1 MNHLPKS
8 LLAFLTLI
16 SMAASLLAQ
25 GTASSNVS
33 VTPNAAATPTP
44 RATPIALPDI
54 VAEAGVAQNTLQG
67 INAELKAD
75 PVKTAV
81 LLGLPDFERDIDVRN
96 AESTRIIS
104 NGPSLDI
111 LAQLLMIWQ
120 SLGDNAKAWSR
131 ELTQRATGLGA
142 DLARLDNMA
151 ETWNLTAIEAKAK
164 NAPPDVLNR
173 IGQTVGLI
181 QQTQDSLKSR
191 RADILNLQ
199 SQLAAEQTRIQIDFS
214 AVEQAKQGT
223 LSRLLVRESPPI
235 WALRENTLPNQTT
248 RHTFSD
254 QVGRLEAFLAQEPGK
269 FLVHIALIFCLY
281 LALHWARRGMREW
294 VKEDST
300 LQRSVPVF
308 DMPIAAAIALSMLF
322 VPVIYPSTMPRLLRA
337 ILGIAALLPAV
348 MLLRRLLDRR
358 TFPVLYAL
366 IILFFIDEIRAITVA
381 LPLVTRCL
389 FIVQMLGGICF
400 TVWLL
405 RSRPRTANGDDA
417 PPPLPRAGRW
427 FVQVT
432 LFLLGA
438 ALIGNILGYGS
449 LSYLLGNSVLRAA
462 YLALIFTAA
471 SRIVESLVIVAFQAK
486 PLTYSATVRKHRI
499 LLRRRTTQL
508 LRLVIFLLWLS
519 FVFNQFELSD
529 LLINEANAVL
539 NTGFALGAFRLSLGQ
554 IVGFILVVWASFLV
568 SKFLR
573 FLLEEDIY
581 GRLKLARG
589 LPYAISSVLHYT
601 VLMIGFFIALAA
613 LGVDMTK
620 FTILAGAF
628 SVGVGFGLQNV
639 INNFVSGLIV
649 LFERPIKVG
658 DVIQVGDAI
667 GSVKKIGIRAS
678 VVHAQDG
685 SDIIV
690 PNGTLISSQVT
701 NWTFSDRLRA
711 ISAQI
716 QIPRN
721 VDQRAAGELLK
732 QSANE
737 TLGVVKNPAPQAF
750 ITTLGSK
757 TLTLELRAWTDQYED
772 WMKIQSDLW
781 AAINRK
787 LENQNIELA

>member
-25 GTASSNVS
+25 GTASPNAS

-44 RATPIALPDI
+44 KATPIALPDI
-54 VAEAGVAQNTLQG
+54 VAEAGAAQNTLQG

-81 LLGLPDFERDIDVRN
+81 LQGLPDFERDIDVRN

-111 LAQLLMIWQ
+111 LGQLLMIWQ
-120 SLGDNAKAWSR
+120 SLGDNAKSWSR
-131 ELTQRATGLGA
+131 ELTRRATGLGA

-164 NAPPDVLNR
+164 NAPQDVLNR
-173 IGQTVGLI
+173 IGQTMGLI

-235 WALRENTLPNQTT
+235 WAFRENTLPNQTT

-294 VKEDST
+294 VKEDPT

-389 FIVQMLGGICF
+389 FIVQMIGGICF

-486 PLTYSATVRKHRI
+486 PLTYSATVRKHRT
-499 LLRRRTTQL
+499 LLRRRTTQV

-529 LLINEANAVL
+529 LLINEVNAVL

>member
-25 GTASSNVS
+25 GTASPNVS

-54 VAEAGVAQNTLQG
+54 VAEAGAAQNTLQG

-111 LAQLLMIWQ
+111 LGQLLMIWQ

-235 WALRENTLPNQTT
+235 WAFRENTLPNQTT

-294 VKEDST
+294 VKEDPT

-358 TFPVLYAL
+358 IFPVLYAL

-405 RSRPRTANGDDA
+405 RSRPRTTTGDDA

-438 ALIGNILGYGS
+438 ALVGNILGYGS

-486 PLTYSATVRKHRI
+486 PLTYSATVRKHRT

-539 NTGFALGAFRLSLGQ
+539 NSGFALGAFRLSLGQ

>member
-1 MNHLPKS
+1 MNYVPTS
-8 LLAFLTLI
+8 LLAFLTLV
-16 SMAASLLAQ
+16 STAASLLAQ
-25 GTASSNVS
+25 GTASPNVS
-33 VTPNAAATPTP
+33 ATPSATATPTP

-54 VAEAGVAQNTLQG
+54 VAEAGTAQNTLQG
-67 INAELKAD
+67 IKAELKAD

-81 LLGLPDFERDIDVRN
+81 LQGLPDFERDIDVRN

-120 SLGDNAKAWSR
+120 NLGDNANSWSR
-131 ELTQRATGLGA
+131 ELTRRATGLGA

-164 NAPPDVLNR
+164 NAPQDVLNR
-173 IGQTVGLI
+173 INQTVGLI
-181 QQTQDSLKSR
+181 EQTQESLKSR

-199 SQLAAEQTRIQIDFS
+199 SRLAAEQTRIQIDFS

-235 WALRENTLPNQTT
+235 WALSENTLPSQTT

-254 QVGRLEAFLAQEPGK
+254 QLSRLEAFLAQEPAK
-269 FLVHIALIFCLY
+269 FLVHLALIFCLY

-294 VKEDST
+294 VKEDPT
-300 LQRSVPVF
+300 LQRSLPVF

-389 FIVQMLGGICF
+389 FILQMLGGICF

-405 RSRPRTANGDDA
+405 RSRPRTPSGEDA
-417 PPPLPRAGRW
+417 PPPLPRASRW

-471 SRIVESLVIVAFQAK
+471 SRIVESLIIVAFQAK
-486 PLTYSATVRKHRI
+486 PLTFSATVRKHRS
-499 LLRRRTTQL
+499 LLRLRTTQL

-519 FVFNQFELSD
+519 FVFKQFELSD
-529 LLINEANAVL
+529 LLTNEANAVL

-690 PNGTLISSQVT
+690 PNGTLISNQVT

-716 QIPRN
+716 QVPRN
-721 VDQRAAGELLK
+721 VDQRVAGELLE
-732 QSANE
+732 QSASE
-737 TLGVVKNPAPQAF
+737 TSGVVKNPAPQAF
-750 ITTLGSK
+750 ITTLNSK
-757 TLTLELRAWTDQYED
+757 TLTLEVRAWTDQYED

-787 LENQNIELA
+787 LERANIELV

>member
-25 GTASSNVS
+25 GTASPNVS
-33 VTPNAAATPTP
+33 VTPNAADTPTP

-81 LLGLPDFERDIDVRN
+81 LQGLPDFERDIDVRN

-111 LAQLLMIWQ
+111 LGQLLMIWQ

-173 IGQTVGLI
+173 IGQTVALI

-235 WALRENTLPNQTT
+235 WAFRENTLSSQTT

-294 VKEDST
+294 VKEDPT

-405 RSRPRTANGDDA
+405 RSRPRTATGDDA

-486 PLTYSATVRKHRI
+486 PLTYSATVRKHRT
-499 LLRRRTTQL
+499 LLRQRTTQL

>member
-25 GTASSNVS
+25 GTASPNVS

-54 VAEAGVAQNTLQG
+54 VAEAGAAQNTLQG
-67 INAELKAD
+67 IKAELKAD

-111 LAQLLMIWQ
+111 LGQLLMIWQ

-235 WALRENTLPNQTT
+235 WAFRENTFPSQTT
-248 RHTFSD
+248 RHTFSV

-294 VKEDST
+294 VKEDPT

-358 TFPVLYAL
+358 AFPVLYAL

-405 RSRPRTANGDDA
+405 RSRPRTANGDDVS
-417 PPPLPRAGRW
+417 PSLPRAGRW

-486 PLTYSATVRKHRI
+486 PLTYSATVRKHRS

>member
-25 GTASSNVS
+25 GTASPNVS
-33 VTPNAAATPTP
+33 VTPNAAATSTP
-44 RATPIALPDI
+44 RATPIPLPDI

-81 LLGLPDFERDIDVRN
+81 LQGLPDFERDIDVRN

-111 LAQLLMIWQ
+111 LGQLLMVWQ

-173 IGQTVGLI
+173 IGQTVALI

-235 WALRENTLPNQTT
+235 WAFRENTLSSQTT

-269 FLVHIALIFCLY
+269 FLVHLALIFCLY

-294 VKEDST
+294 VKEDPT

-366 IILFFIDEIRAITVA
+366 IILFLVDEIRAITVA

-405 RSRPRTANGDDA
+405 RSRPRTASGQDA
-417 PPPLPRAGRW
+417 LPLLPRAGRW

-438 ALIGNILGYGS
+438 ALVGNILGYGS

-486 PLTYSATVRKHRI
+486 PLTYSATVRKHRT
-499 LLRRRTTQL
+499 LLRQRTTQL

>member
-25 GTASSNVS
+25 GTASPNVS
-33 VTPNAAATPTP
+33 VTPIAAATPTP
-44 RATPIALPDI
+44 RATPIPLPDI

-81 LLGLPDFERDIDVRN
+81 LQGLPDFERDIDVRN

-111 LAQLLMIWQ
+111 LGQLLMVWQ
-120 SLGDNAKAWSR
+120 NLGDNAKAWSR
-131 ELTQRATGLGA
+131 ELTRRATGLGA

-173 IGQTVGLI
+173 IGQTVALI
-181 QQTQDSLKSR
+181 QQTEDSLKSR

-199 SQLAAEQTRIQIDFS
+199 SQLAAEQTRIQIDFG

-235 WALRENTLPNQTT
+235 WAFRENTLPSQTT

-269 FLVHIALIFCLY
+269 FLVHLALIFCLY

-294 VKEDST
+294 VKEDPT

-308 DMPIAAAIALSMLF
+308 EMPIAAAIALSMLF

-366 IILFFIDEIRAITVA
+366 IILFLVDEIRAITVA

-405 RSRPRTANGDDA
+405 RSRPRTATGDDA

-462 YLALIFTAA
+462 YLAIIFTAA

-486 PLTYSATVRKHRI
+486 PLTYSATVRKHRT
-499 LLRRRTTQL
+499 LLRLRTTQL

>member
-1 MNHLPKS
+1 
-8 LLAFLTLI
+8 
-16 SMAASLLAQ
+16 
-25 GTASSNVS
+25 
-33 VTPNAAATPTP
+33 
-44 RATPIALPDI
+44 
-54 VAEAGVAQNTLQG
+54 
-67 INAELKAD
+67 
-75 PVKTAV
+75 
-81 LLGLPDFERDIDVRN
+81 
-96 AESTRIIS
+96 
-104 NGPSLDI
+104 
-111 LAQLLMIWQ
+111 
-120 SLGDNAKAWSR
+120 
-131 ELTQRATGLGA
+131 LTQRATGLGA

-235 WALRENTLPNQTT
+235 WAFRENTFPSQTT

-294 VKEDST
+294 VKEDPT

-358 TFPVLYAL
+358 AFPVLYAL

-405 RSRPRTANGDDA
+405 RSRPRTANGDDVS
-417 PPPLPRAGRW
+417 PSLPRAGRW

-486 PLTYSATVRKHRI
+486 PLTYSATVRKHRP

-508 LRLVIFLLWLS
+508 LRWVIFLLWLS

>member
-1 MNHLPKS
+1 MNYVPTS

-16 SMAASLLAQ
+16 STAASLLAQ
-25 GTASSNVS
+25 GTASPNVS
-33 VTPNAAATPTP
+33 ATPSAAATPTP

-54 VAEAGVAQNTLQG
+54 VAEAGAAQNTLQG

-81 LLGLPDFERDIDVRN
+81 LQGLPDFERDIDVRN

-111 LAQLLMIWQ
+111 LGQLLMIWQ
-120 SLGDNAKAWSR
+120 SLGDNANSWSR
-131 ELTQRATGLGA
+131 ELTRRATGLGA

-164 NAPPDVLNR
+164 NAPQDVLKR
-173 IGQTVGLI
+173 INQTVGLI
-181 QQTQDSLKSR
+181 ERTQDSLKSR

-199 SQLAAEQTRIQIDFS
+199 SRLAAEQTRIQIDFS

-235 WALRENTLPNQTT
+235 WALSENTLPSQTG

-254 QVGRLEAFLAQEPGK
+254 QVSRLEAFLAQEPAK
-269 FLVHIALIFCLY
+269 FLVHLALIFCLY

-294 VKEDST
+294 VKEDPT

-366 IILFFIDEIRAITVA
+366 IILFLVDEIRAITVA

-405 RSRPRTANGDDA
+405 RSRPRTPSGDDA
-417 PPPLPRAGRW
+417 PPPLPRASRW

-486 PLTYSATVRKHRI
+486 PLTFSATVRKHRT
-499 LLRRRTTQL
+499 LLRLRTTQL
-508 LRLVIFLLWLS
+508 LRLAIFLLWLS
-519 FVFNQFELSD
+519 FVFKQFELSD
-529 LLINEANAVL
+529 LLINEANALL

-690 PNGTLISSQVT
+690 PNGTLISNQVT

-716 QIPRN
+716 QVPRN
-721 VDQRAAGELLK
+721 VDQRVAGELLE
-732 QSANE
+732 QSASE
-737 TLGVVKNPAPQAF
+737 TSGVVKNPAPQAF
-750 ITTLGSK
+750 ITTLNSK
-757 TLTLELRAWTDQYED
+757 TLTLEVRAWTDQYED

-787 LENQNIELA
+787 LEDANIELV

>member
-1 MNHLPKS
+1 MNYVPKS
-8 LLAFLTLI
+8 FLALLMLI
-16 SMAASLLAQ
+16 TMAATLLAQ
-25 GTASSNVS
+25 GTASPSVS
-33 VTPNAAATPTP
+33 VTPKAATTPTP
-44 RATPIALPDI
+44 GPTPIALPDI
-54 VAEAGVAQNTLQG
+54 VAEASAAQNTLQE
-67 INAELKAD
+67 INAELRSD
-75 PVKTAV
+75 PVKAAV
-81 LLGLPDFERDIDVRN
+81 LQGLPNFEREIDVRN
-96 AESTRIIS
+96 AESTRIVR

-111 LAQLLMIWQ
+111 LGQLLMIWQ
-120 SLGDNAKAWSR
+120 SLSDNASSWGR
-131 ELTQRATGLGA
+131 ELTQRATGLDA

-151 ETWNLTAIEAKAK
+151 QTWNLTANEARAK
-164 NAPPDVLNR
+164 NAPQDVLNR

-181 QQTQDSLKSR
+181 QQTQDSLKSA

-199 SQLAAEQTRIQIDFS
+199 SRLAAEKTRIQIALS
-214 AVEQAKQGT
+214 TVQQAKQET
-223 LSRLLVRESPPI
+223 LNRLLVRESPPI
-235 WALRENTLPNQTT
+235 WALRENTLPSQAT
-248 RHTFSD
+248 RHTFLD
-254 QVGRLEAFLAQEPGK
+254 QVHRLETFVLQEPAK
-269 FLVHIALIFCLY
+269 FLTHIALIFSLF
-281 LALHWARRGMREW
+281 LALRWARRGMREW
-294 VKEDST
+294 VKEDPT

-322 VPVIYPSTMPRLLRA
+322 IPMIYPSTTPLLLRA
-337 ILGIAALLPAV
+337 IFGLAALLPAV
-348 MLLRRLLDRR
+348 ILLRRLLERR

-366 IILFFIDEIRAITVA
+366 IVLFFIDEIRLVTVA

-389 FIVQMLGGICF
+389 FVVQMLGGICF

-405 RSRPRTANGDDA
+405 RSRSRTASGDDA
-417 PPPLPRAGRW
+417 PPRLPRTDRW
-427 FVQVT
+427 FAQVT

-438 ALIGNILGYGS
+438 ALVGNILGYAS

-471 SRIVESLVIVAFQAK
+471 SRIVESLAIVGFQVR
-486 PLTYSATVRKHRI
+486 PLIYSATVRKHRV
-499 LLRRRTTQL
+499 LLRRRTTQV
-508 LRLVIFLLWLS
+508 LRFAIFLLWLNL
-519 FVFNQFELSD
+519 VLKQFQLSD
-529 LLINEANAVL
+529 PLIGEANAVM
-539 NTGFALGAFRLSLGQ
+539 NTAFALGSFRLSLGQ
-554 IVGFILVVWASFLV
+554 IVGFIVAVWASFLI

-573 FLLEEDIY
+573 FLLQEDVY
-581 GRLKLARG
+581 DRLKLSRG

-690 PNGTLISSQVT
+690 PNGTLISSEVT

-711 ISAQI
+711 ITAQI
-716 QIPRN
+716 QVPRN
-721 VDQRAAGELLK
+721 VDQRAASELLR
-732 QSANE
+732 QAADE
-737 TLGVVKNPAPQAF
+737 TSGVVKNPAPQAY
-750 ITTLGSK
+750 ITTLSSK
-757 TLTLELRAWTDQYED
+757 ALTFELRAWTDRYED

-781 AAINRK
+781 AAINSK
-787 LENQNIELA
+787 LEHENISLA

>member
-25 GTASSNVS
+25 GTASPNAS
-33 VTPNAAATPTP
+33 VTPNAAATLTP
-44 RATPIALPDI
+44 RATPIPLPDI

-81 LLGLPDFERDIDVRN
+81 LQGLPDFERDIDVRN

-111 LAQLLMIWQ
+111 LGQLLMVWQ

-173 IGQTVGLI
+173 IGQTVALI

-235 WALRENTLPNQTT
+235 WAFRENTLPSQTT

-269 FLVHIALIFCLY
+269 FLVHLALIFCLY

-294 VKEDST
+294 VKEDPT

-366 IILFFIDEIRAITVA
+366 IILFLVDEIRAITVA

-405 RSRPRTANGDDA
+405 RSRPRTATGADA

-471 SRIVESLVIVAFQAK
+471 SRIAESLVIVAFQAK
-486 PLTYSATVRKHRI
+486 PLTYSATVRKHRT

-529 LLINEANAVL
+529 LLINQVNAVL

>member
-1 MNHLPKS
+1 MNYVPKS

-16 SMAASLLAQ
+16 SAAASLLAQ
-25 GTASSNVS
+25 GTASPNVS
-33 VTPNAAATPTP
+33 ATPNAAATPTS
-44 RATPIALPDI
+44 RATPIPLPDI
-54 VAEAGVAQNTLQG
+54 VAEAGAAQNTLQG

-81 LLGLPDFERDIDVRN
+81 LQSLPDFERDIDVRN
-96 AESTRIIS
+96 AESTRIIR

-111 LAQLLMIWQ
+111 LGQLLMIWQ
-120 SLGDNAKAWSR
+120 SLGDNAKSWSR

-142 DLARLDNMA
+142 DLARLDNIA

-164 NAPPDVLNR
+164 NAPQDVLNR
-173 IGQTVGLI
+173 IGQTLGLI
-181 QQTQDSLKSR
+181 QQTQESLKSR

-199 SQLAAEQTRIQIDFS
+199 SRLAAEQTRIQVDFS

-223 LSRLLVRESPPI
+223 LNRLLVRESPPI
-235 WALRENTLPNQTT
+235 WALRENTLPSQTT

-254 QVGRLEAFLAQEPGK
+254 QVGRLEAFFAQEPAK

-294 VKEDST
+294 VKEDPT

-337 ILGIAALLPAV
+337 ILGIAALVPAV
-348 MLLRRLLDRR
+348 MLLRRLLNRR
-358 TFPVLYAL
+358 TFPMLYAL
-366 IILFFIDEIRAITVA
+366 IILFCIDEIRAITVA

-405 RSRPRTANGDDA
+405 RSRPRTATGDDA

-471 SRIVESLVIVAFQAK
+471 SRIVESLVIVAFQAR
-486 PLTYSATVRKHRI
+486 PLTYSATVRKHRA
-499 LLRRRTTQL
+499 LLRRRTTQV
-508 LRLVIFLLWLS
+508 LRLVIFLLWLNL
-519 FVFNQFELSD
+519 VFNQFQLSD
-529 LLINEANAVL
+529 PLINEANALL

-554 IVGFILVVWASFLV
+554 IVGFILAVWASFLV

-690 PNGTLISSQVT
+690 PNGTLISNQVT

-721 VDQRAAGELLK
+721 VDQKAAGELLK
-732 QSANE
+732 QSASE
-737 TLGVVKNPAPQAF
+737 TSGVVKNPAPQAF
-750 ITTLGSK
+750 ITTLNSK

-772 WMKIQSDLW
+772 WMEIQSDLW

-787 LENQNIELA
+787 LEHQNIELA

>member
-1 MNHLPKS
+1 
-8 LLAFLTLI
+8 
-16 SMAASLLAQ
+16 
-25 GTASSNVS
+25 
-33 VTPNAAATPTP
+33 
-44 RATPIALPDI
+44 
-54 VAEAGVAQNTLQG
+54 
-67 INAELKAD
+67 
-75 PVKTAV
+75 
-81 LLGLPDFERDIDVRN
+81 
-96 AESTRIIS
+96 
-104 NGPSLDI
+104 
-111 LAQLLMIWQ
+111 
-120 SLGDNAKAWSR
+120 
-131 ELTQRATGLGA
+131 LTQRATGLGA

-235 WALRENTLPNQTT
+235 WAFRENTFPSQTT

-294 VKEDST
+294 VKEDPT

-358 TFPVLYAL
+358 AFPVLYAL

-405 RSRPRTANGDDA
+405 RSRPRTANGDDVS
-417 PPPLPRAGRW
+417 PSLPRAGRW

-486 PLTYSATVRKHRI
+486 PLTYSATVRKHRP

>member
-1 MNHLPKS
+1 MNFVPKS
-8 LLAFLTLI
+8 FLALLTLI
-16 SMAASLLAQ
+16 SMAAGLLAQ
-25 GTASSNVS
+25 GTASPNVS

-44 RATPIALPDI
+44 GATPIALPDI
-54 VAEAGVAQNTLQG
+54 VAEASAAQNTLQE

-75 PVKTAV
+75 PVKAAV
-81 LLGLPDFERDIDVRN
+81 LQGLPDFERDIDLRN

-111 LAQLLMIWQ
+111 LGQLLMIWQ
-120 SLGDNAKAWSR
+120 SLSDNANSWGR

-142 DLARLDNMA
+142 DLARLDTMA
-151 ETWNLTAIEAKAK
+151 ETWNLTAIEARAK
-164 NAPPDVLNR
+164 NAPQDVLDG
-173 IGQTVGLI
+173 IGQTIGLI

-199 SQLAAEQTRIQIDFS
+199 SRLAAEKTRIQVDLS
-214 AVEQAKQGT
+214 TVQQAKQGT
-223 LSRLLVRESPPI
+223 LNQLLVRESPPI
-235 WALRENTLPNQTT
+235 WSLRENTLSNQTP
-248 RHTFSD
+248 RHTFLA
-254 QVGRLEAFLAQEPGK
+254 QVDRLETFVAQEPAK
-269 FLVHIALIFCLY
+269 FLAHIALIFCLF

-294 VKEDST
+294 VKEDPT

-308 DMPIAAAIALSMLF
+308 DMPIAAAIVLSMLF
-322 VPVIYPSTMPRLLRA
+322 IPAIYPSTMPRLLRA
-337 ILGIAALLPAV
+337 IFGVAALLPAV

-366 IILFFIDEIRAITVA
+366 IILFFIDEIRLITVA

-389 FIVQMLGGICF
+389 FVVQMLGGICF

-405 RSRPRTANGDDA
+405 RSRPRTPSGGDA
-417 PPPLPRAGRW
+417 PPPLARTGRW
-427 FVQVT
+427 FAQVA
-432 LFLLGA
+432 LFVLGA
-438 ALIGNILGYGS
+438 ALVGNVLGYGS

-471 SRIVESLVIVAFQAK
+471 SRIVESLVVVAFQVR
-486 PLTYSATVRKHRI
+486 PLTYSSTVRKHRA
-499 LLRRRTTQL
+499 LLRRRTSQVFRFL
-508 LRLVIFLLWLS
+508 LFLLWLNL
-519 FVFNQFELSD
+519 VLKQFELSD
-529 LLINEANAVL
+529 PMIGKAKAVL

-554 IVGFILVVWASFLV
+554 IVGFILAVWASFLV

-573 FLLEEDIY
+573 FLLEEDVY
-581 GRLKLARG
+581 GRLKLSRG

-716 QIPRN
+716 QVPRN
-721 VDQRAAGELLK
+721 VDQRAAAELLK
-732 QSANE
+732 QSASE
-737 TLGVVKNPAPQAF
+737 TSGVVENPAPQAF
-750 ITTLGSK
+750 ITTLSSK

-772 WMKIQSDLW
+772 WMKIQSELW

-787 LENQNIELA
+787 LEHENIALA

>member
-25 GTASSNVS
+25 GTASPNVS

-54 VAEAGVAQNTLQG
+54 VAEAGAAQNTLQG

-111 LAQLLMIWQ
+111 LGQLLMIWQ

-235 WALRENTLPNQTT
+235 WAFRENTFPSQTT

-294 VKEDST
+294 VKEDPT

-358 TFPVLYAL
+358 AFPVLYAL

-405 RSRPRTANGDDA
+405 RSRPRTANGDDVS
-417 PPPLPRAGRW
+417 PSLPRAGRW

-486 PLTYSATVRKHRI
+486 PLTYSATVRKHRP

-508 LRLVIFLLWLS
+508 LRWVIFLLWLS

-716 QIPRN
+716 QIPRH

>member
-25 GTASSNVS
+25 GTASPNVS

-54 VAEAGVAQNTLQG
+54 VAEAGAAQNTLQG

-111 LAQLLMIWQ
+111 LGQLLMVWQ

-235 WALRENTLPNQTT
+235 WAFRENTLPNQTT

-294 VKEDST
+294 VKEDPT

-358 TFPVLYAL
+358 IFPVLYAL

-405 RSRPRTANGDDA
+405 RSRPRTTTGDDA

-438 ALIGNILGYGS
+438 ALVGNILGYGS

-486 PLTYSATVRKHRI
+486 PLTYSATVRKHRT

-539 NTGFALGAFRLSLGQ
+539 NSGFALGAFRLSLGQ

>member
-1 MNHLPKS
+1 MNYVPKS

-25 GTASSNVS
+25 ETASPNVS
-33 VTPNAAATPTP
+33 VTPNAAATPNP

-54 VAEAGVAQNTLQG
+54 AAEAGAAQNTLQG

-75 PVKTAV
+75 PVKTTV
-81 LLGLPDFERDIDVRN
+81 LQSLPDFEGDIDVRN
-96 AESTRIIS
+96 AESTRIIR

-111 LAQLLMIWQ
+111 LGQLLMIWQ
-120 SLGDNAKAWSR
+120 SLGNNAKAWSR

-151 ETWNLTAIEAKAK
+151 ETWNLTAVEAKAK
-164 NAPPDVLNR
+164 NAPQDVLNR

-199 SQLAAEQTRIQIDFS
+199 SRLAAEQTRIQIDFS

-223 LSRLLVRESPPI
+223 LNRLLVRESPPI
-235 WALRENTLPNQTT
+235 WALRENTLPSQTT

-254 QVGRLEAFLAQEPGK
+254 QVGRLEAFLVQEPAK

-294 VKEDST
+294 VKEDPT

-322 VPVIYPSTMPRLLRA
+322 VPVIYPATMPRLLRA

-389 FIVQMLGGICF
+389 FVVQMLGGICF

-405 RSRPRTANGDDA
+405 RSRPRTASGHDA

-471 SRIVESLVIVAFQAK
+471 SRIVEGLIIVTFQAR
-486 PLTYSATVRKHRI
+486 PLTYSATVRKHRT
-499 LLRRRTTQL
+499 LLRRRTTQV
-508 LRLVIFLLWLS
+508 LRLVIFLLWLNL
-519 FVFNQFELSD
+519 VLEQFELSD
-529 LLINEANAVL
+529 PLINGANAVL

-554 IVGFILVVWASFLV
+554 IVGFILAVWASFLV

-581 GRLKLARG
+581 GRLKLTRG

-781 AAINRK
+781 AEINRK

>member
-25 GTASSNVS
+25 GTASPNVS

-54 VAEAGVAQNTLQG
+54 VAEAGAAQNTLQG

-111 LAQLLMIWQ
+111 LGQLLMVWQ

-151 ETWNLTAIEAKAK
+151 ETWNLTAVDAKAK

-235 WALRENTLPNQTT
+235 WAFRENTLPSQTT

-294 VKEDST
+294 VKEDPT

-366 IILFFIDEIRAITVA
+366 IILFVIDEIRAITVA
-381 LPLVTRCL
+381 LPLITRCL

-405 RSRPRTANGDDA
+405 RSRPRTAIGDDA
-417 PPPLPRAGRW
+417 PPLLPRAGRW

-486 PLTYSATVRKHRI
+486 PLTYSATVRRHRT

-721 VDQRAAGELLK
+721 VDQRTAGELLK

>member
-25 GTASSNVS
+25 GTASPNAS
-33 VTPNAAATPTP
+33 VTPNAAATLTP
-44 RATPIALPDI
+44 RATPIPLPDI

-81 LLGLPDFERDIDVRN
+81 LQGLPDFERDIDVRN

-111 LAQLLMIWQ
+111 LGQLLMVWQ

-173 IGQTVGLI
+173 IGQTVALI

-199 SQLAAEQTRIQIDFS
+199 SQLAAEQTRIQTDFS

-235 WALRENTLPNQTT
+235 WAFRENTLPSQTT

-269 FLVHIALIFCLY
+269 FLVHLAIIFCLY

-294 VKEDST
+294 VKEDPT

-366 IILFFIDEIRAITVA
+366 IILFLVDEIRAITVA

-405 RSRPRTANGDDA
+405 RSRPRTATGDDA

-486 PLTYSATVRKHRI
+486 PLTYSATVRKHRT

-529 LLINEANAVL
+529 LLINQVNAVL

>member
-25 GTASSNVS
+25 GTASPNVS

-44 RATPIALPDI
+44 RATPIPLPDI

-81 LLGLPDFERDIDVRN
+81 LQGLPDFERDIDVRN

-111 LAQLLMIWQ
+111 LGQLLMVWQ

-199 SQLAAEQTRIQIDFS
+199 SQLAAEQTRIQIDFT

-235 WALRENTLPNQTT
+235 WAFRENTLPNQTT

-294 VKEDST
+294 VKEDPT

-358 TFPVLYAL
+358 IFPVLYAL
-366 IILFFIDEIRAITVA
+366 IILFLIDEIRAITVA

-405 RSRPRTANGDDA
+405 RSRPRTTIGDDA

-438 ALIGNILGYGS
+438 ALVGNILGYGS

-486 PLTYSATVRKHRI
+486 PLTYSATVRKHRT

-539 NTGFALGAFRLSLGQ
+539 NSGFALGAFRLSLGQ

>member
-1 MNHLPKS
+1 MNYVPKT

-25 GTASSNVS
+25 GTAAPSVS
-33 VTPNAAATPTP
+33 VTPNASATPTP

-54 VAEAGVAQNTLQG
+54 VAEAGAAQNTLQG
-67 INAELKAD
+67 INAELNAD

-81 LLGLPDFERDIDVRN
+81 LQGLPDFERDIDVRN

-111 LAQLLMIWQ
+111 LGQLLMIWQ
-120 SLGDNAKAWSR
+120 SLGDNANSWSR
-131 ELTQRATGLGA
+131 ELTRRATGLGA
-142 DLARLDNMA
+142 DLARLDNMV
-151 ETWNLTAIEAKAK
+151 EIWNLTAVEAKAK
-164 NAPPDVLNR
+164 NAPQDLLNR
-173 IGQTVGLI
+173 IGRTMGLI
-181 QQTQDSLKSR
+181 QQAQDSLKNR

-235 WALRENTLPNQTT
+235 WAFRENTLPSQTT
-248 RHTFSD
+248 RHTFMD
-254 QVGRLEAFLAQEPGK
+254 QVGRLEAFLAQEPAK
-269 FLVHIALIFCLY
+269 FLVHLAFIFCLY

-294 VKEDST
+294 VKEDPT

-337 ILGIAALLPAV
+337 ILGIAALVPAV

-358 TFPVLYAL
+358 AFPVLYAL

-405 RSRPRTANGDDA
+405 RSRPRTASGDDA
-417 PPPLPRAGRW
+417 PSPLPRVGRW

-438 ALIGNILGYGS
+438 ALVGNILGYGS

-471 SRIVESLVIVAFQAK
+471 SRIVESLVIVAFQTR
-486 PLTYSATVRKHRI
+486 PLTYSATVRKHRT

-519 FVFNQFELSD
+519 FVFKQFELSD
-529 LLINEANAVL
+529 PLINEANAVL

-568 SKFLR
+568 SKFIR

-589 LPYAISSVLHYT
+589 LPYAISSVIHYT

-690 PNGTLISSQVT
+690 PNGTLISNQVT

-716 QIPRN
+716 QVPRN
-721 VDQRAAGELLK
+721 VDQRAAGELLE

-737 TLGVVKNPAPQAF
+737 TSGVVKNPAPQAF
-750 ITTLGSK
+750 ITTLNSK
-757 TLTLELRAWTDQYED
+757 TLTLEVRAWTDQYED

-787 LENQNIELA
+787 LERENIELA

>member
-1 MNHLPKS
+1 MNYVPTS
-8 LLAFLTLI
+8 LLAFLTLV
-16 SMAASLLAQ
+16 STAASLLAQ
-25 GTASSNVS
+25 GTASPNVS
-33 VTPNAAATPTP
+33 ATPSATATPTP

-54 VAEAGVAQNTLQG
+54 VAEAGTAQNTLQG
-67 INAELKAD
+67 IKAELKAD
-75 PVKTAV
+75 PVKNAV
-81 LLGLPDFERDIDVRN
+81 LQGLPDFERDIDVRN

-120 SLGDNAKAWSR
+120 NLGDNANSWSR
-131 ELTQRATGLGA
+131 ELTRRATGLGA

-164 NAPPDVLNR
+164 NAPQDVLNR
-173 IGQTVGLI
+173 INQTVGLI
-181 QQTQDSLKSR
+181 EQTQESLKSR

-199 SQLAAEQTRIQIDFS
+199 SRLAAEQTRIQIDFS

-235 WALRENTLPNQTT
+235 WALSENTLPSQTT

-254 QVGRLEAFLAQEPGK
+254 QLSRLEAFLAQEPAK
-269 FLVHIALIFCLY
+269 FLVHLALIFCLY

-294 VKEDST
+294 VKEDPT
-300 LQRSVPVF
+300 LQRSLPVF

-389 FIVQMLGGICF
+389 FILQMLGGICF

-405 RSRPRTANGDDA
+405 RSRPRTPSGEDA
-417 PPPLPRAGRW
+417 PPPLPRASRW

-471 SRIVESLVIVAFQAK
+471 SRIVESLIIVAFQAK
-486 PLTYSATVRKHRI
+486 PLTFSATVRKHRS
-499 LLRRRTTQL
+499 LLRLRTTQL

-519 FVFNQFELSD
+519 FVFKQFELSD
-529 LLINEANAVL
+529 LLTNEANAVL

-690 PNGTLISSQVT
+690 PNGTLISNQVT

-716 QIPRN
+716 QVPRN
-721 VDQRAAGELLK
+721 VDQRVAGELLE
-732 QSANE
+732 QSASE
-737 TLGVVKNPAPQAF
+737 TSGVVKNPAPQAF
-750 ITTLGSK
+750 ITTLNSK
-757 TLTLELRAWTDQYED
+757 TLTLEVRAWTDQYED

-787 LENQNIELA
+787 LERANIELV

>member
-16 SMAASLLAQ
+16 SMAASLPAQ
-25 GTASSNVS
+25 GTASPNAS
-33 VTPNAAATPTP
+33 VTPNAAGTLTP
-44 RATPIALPDI
+44 RATPIPLPDI

-81 LLGLPDFERDIDVRN
+81 LQGLPDFERDIDVRN

-111 LAQLLMIWQ
+111 LGQLLMVWQ

-173 IGQTVGLI
+173 IGQTVALI

-235 WALRENTLPNQTT
+235 WAFRENTLPSQTT

-269 FLVHIALIFCLY
+269 FLVHLALIFCLY

-294 VKEDST
+294 VKEDPT

-366 IILFFIDEIRAITVA
+366 IILFLVDEIRAITVA

-405 RSRPRTANGDDA
+405 RSRPRTATGADA

-471 SRIVESLVIVAFQAK
+471 SRIAESLVIVAFQAK
-486 PLTYSATVRKHRI
+486 PLTYSATVRKHRT

-529 LLINEANAVL
+529 LLINQVNAVL

>member
-25 GTASSNVS
+25 GTASPNVS

-44 RATPIALPDI
+44 RATPIPLPDI

-81 LLGLPDFERDIDVRN
+81 LQGLPDFERDIDVRN

-111 LAQLLMIWQ
+111 LGQLLMVWQ

-199 SQLAAEQTRIQIDFS
+199 SQLAAEQTRIQIDFT

-235 WALRENTLPNQTT
+235 WAFRENTLPNQTT

-294 VKEDST
+294 VKEDPT

-358 TFPVLYAL
+358 IFPVLYAL
-366 IILFFIDEIRAITVA
+366 IILFLIDEIRAITVA

-405 RSRPRTANGDDA
+405 RSRPRTTIGDDA

-438 ALIGNILGYGS
+438 ALVGNILGYGS

-486 PLTYSATVRKHRI
+486 PLTYSATVRKHRT

-508 LRLVIFLLWLS
+508 LRLVIFLLWIS

-539 NTGFALGAFRLSLGQ
+539 NSGFALGAFRLSLGQ

-690 PNGTLISSQVT
+690 PNGTLISCQVT

>member
-1 MNHLPKS
+1 MNHLSKS

-25 GTASSNVS
+25 GTASPNAS
-33 VTPNAAATPTP
+33 VTPNAAATLTP
-44 RATPIALPDI
+44 RATPIPLPDI

-81 LLGLPDFERDIDVRN
+81 LQGLPDFERDIDVRN

-111 LAQLLMIWQ
+111 LGQLLMVWQ

-173 IGQTVGLI
+173 IGQTVALI

-199 SQLAAEQTRIQIDFS
+199 SQLAAEQTRIQTDFS

-235 WALRENTLPNQTT
+235 WAFRENTLPSQTT

-269 FLVHIALIFCLY
+269 FLVHLAIIFCLY

-294 VKEDST
+294 VKEDPT

-366 IILFFIDEIRAITVA
+366 IILFLVDEIRAITVA

-405 RSRPRTANGDDA
+405 RSRPRTATGDDA

-471 SRIVESLVIVAFQAK
+471 SRIAESLVIVAFQAK
-486 PLTYSATVRKHRI
+486 PLTYSATVRKHRT

-529 LLINEANAVL
+529 LLINQVNAVL

>member
-1 MNHLPKS
+1 MNYVPTS

-16 SMAASLLAQ
+16 STAASLLAQ
-25 GTASSNVS
+25 GTASPNVS
-33 VTPNAAATPTP
+33 ATPSVTATPTP

-54 VAEAGVAQNTLQG
+54 VAEAGTAQNTLQG

-81 LLGLPDFERDIDVRN
+81 LQGLPDFERDIDVRN

-111 LAQLLMIWQ
+111 LGQLLMIWQ
-120 SLGDNAKAWSR
+120 SLGDNANSWSR
-131 ELTQRATGLGA
+131 ELTRRATGLGA

-164 NAPPDVLNR
+164 NAPQDVLNR
-173 IGQTVGLI
+173 INQTVGLI
-181 QQTQDSLKSR
+181 EQTQDSLKSR

-199 SQLAAEQTRIQIDFS
+199 SRLAAEQTRIQIDFS

-235 WALRENTLPNQTT
+235 WALSENSLPSQTT

-254 QVGRLEAFLAQEPGK
+254 QVSRLEAFLAQEPAK
-269 FLVHIALIFCLY
+269 FLVHLALIFCLY

-294 VKEDST
+294 VKEDPT

-348 MLLRRLLDRR
+348 MLLRRMLDRR

-366 IILFFIDEIRAITVA
+366 IILFLIDQIRAITVA

-389 FIVQMLGGICF
+389 FILQMLGGICF

-405 RSRPRTANGDDA
+405 RSRPRTPSGDDA
-417 PPPLPRAGRW
+417 QPPLPRASRW

-486 PLTYSATVRKHRI
+486 PLTFSATVRKHRT
-499 LLRRRTTQL
+499 LLRLRTTQL
-508 LRLVIFLLWLS
+508 LRLMIFLLWLS

-529 LLINEANAVL
+529 LLTNEANAVL

-601 VLMIGFFIALAA
+601 VLMIGFFVALAA

-690 PNGTLISSQVT
+690 PNGTLISNQVT

-716 QIPRN
+716 QVSRN
-721 VDQRAAGELLK
+721 VDQRIAGELLER
-732 QSANE
+732 SASE
-737 TLGVVKNPAPQAF
+737 TSGVVKNPAPQAF
-750 ITTLGSK
+750 ITTLNSK
-757 TLTLELRAWTDQYED
+757 TLTLEVRAWTDQYED

-787 LENQNIELA
+787 LEHENIELV

>member
-25 GTASSNVS
+25 GTASPNVS

-44 RATPIALPDI
+44 RATPIPLPDI

-81 LLGLPDFERDIDVRN
+81 LQGLPDFERDIDVRN

-111 LAQLLMIWQ
+111 LGQLLMVWQ

-173 IGQTVGLI
+173 IGQTVALI

-235 WALRENTLPNQTT
+235 WAFRENTLPSQTT

-269 FLVHIALIFCLY
+269 FLVHLALIFCLY

-294 VKEDST
+294 VKEDPT

-366 IILFFIDEIRAITVA
+366 IILFLVDEIRAITVA

-405 RSRPRTANGDDA
+405 RSRPRTATGDDA

-486 PLTYSATVRKHRI
+486 PLTYSATVRKHRT

>member
-1 MNHLPKS
+1 MNYVPTS

-16 SMAASLLAQ
+16 STAASLLAQ
-25 GTASSNVS
+25 GTASPNVS
-33 VTPNAAATPTP
+33 ATPSVTATPTP

-54 VAEAGVAQNTLQG
+54 VAEAGTAQNTLQG

-81 LLGLPDFERDIDVRN
+81 LQGLPDFERDIDVRN

-111 LAQLLMIWQ
+111 LGQLLMIWQ
-120 SLGDNAKAWSR
+120 SLGDNANSWSR
-131 ELTQRATGLGA
+131 ELTRRATGLGA

-164 NAPPDVLNR
+164 NAPQDVLNR
-173 IGQTVGLI
+173 INQTVGLI
-181 QQTQDSLKSR
+181 EQTQNSLKSR

-199 SQLAAEQTRIQIDFS
+199 SRLAAEQTRIQIDFS

-235 WALRENTLPNQTT
+235 WALSENSLPSQTT

-254 QVGRLEAFLAQEPGK
+254 QVSRLEAFLAQEPAK
-269 FLVHIALIFCLY
+269 FLVHLALIFCLY

-294 VKEDST
+294 VKEDPT

-322 VPVIYPSTMPRLLRA
+322 VPVIYPSTMPRLMRA

-366 IILFFIDEIRAITVA
+366 IILFLIDEIRAITVA

-405 RSRPRTANGDDA
+405 RSRPRTPSGDDA
-417 PPPLPRAGRW
+417 PPPLPRASRW

-486 PLTYSATVRKHRI
+486 PLTFSATVRKHRT
-499 LLRRRTTQL
+499 LLRLRTTQL

-529 LLINEANAVL
+529 LLTNEANAVL

-601 VLMIGFFIALAA
+601 VLMIGFFVALAA

-690 PNGTLISSQVT
+690 PNGTLISNQVT

-716 QIPRN
+716 QVPRN
-721 VDQRAAGELLK
+721 VDQTVAGELLE
-732 QSANE
+732 QSASE

-750 ITTLGSK
+750 ITTLNSK
-757 TLTLELRAWTDQYED
+757 TLTLEVRAWTDQYED

-787 LENQNIELA
+787 LEHANIELV